1 MILNNSYN
9 LVNKITAINKA
20 LSCKEYDFYEDIGF
34 VKDLFTS
41 PYNNSVVAEP
51 NVIKDLWLVLFRV
64 FCHDTSYDNKFDAI
78 FAMSDI
84 SLYANQREIDIDR
97 SVLKK
102 WRIEC
107 NQNDIT
113 SEVLEIIDDILAV

>member
-1 MILNNSYN
+1 MKFKMLPYKGY
-9 LVNKITAINKA
+9 V
-20 LSCKEYDFYEDIGF
+20 FYENIGF
-34 VKDLFTS
+34 VKDLFSS
-41 PYNNSVVAEP
+41 PYNHSVVAEP

-84 SLYANQREIDIDR
+84 SLYANQRGIDIDR

-113 SEVLEIIDDILAV
+113 SEILEIIDDILAV